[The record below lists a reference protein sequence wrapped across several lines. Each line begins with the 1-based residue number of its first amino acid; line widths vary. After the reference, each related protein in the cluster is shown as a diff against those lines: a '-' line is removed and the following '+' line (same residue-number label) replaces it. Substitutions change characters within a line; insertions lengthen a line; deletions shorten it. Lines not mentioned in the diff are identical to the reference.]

1 MAPPSVH
8 ANGDK
13 YEWEQGPGEFEITQA
28 DSRVIKF
35 LLGPM
40 PERKQEFTA
49 PETIP
54 EGERTS
60 TMVRLIGSL
69 KSKGLDDAAIRA
81 AVQAENDRK
90 CVPPLTDQELE
101 KTVFPALTRGWKAER
116 PYKAVCDRGSFRPL
130 KNNSVDME
138 IMDSVEEKEPA
149 WLIQDYIPLYQI
161 SSLAGDGG
169 SGKTTIWCA
178 LAAAV
183 SAGKVPF
190 ILDDFPFE
198 PFEPQ
203 RVMFFSA
210 EDSFEYTLKRRLR
223 KNGANLSNIY
233 SIDIADDRF
242 QDVKFNSPFL
252 EQLLDKYRP
261 ALCVFDPIQAFV
273 PPDIRMGDRI

>member
-1 MAPPSVH
+1 
-8 ANGDK
+8 
-13 YEWEQGPGEFEITQA
+13 
-28 DSRVIKF
+28 
-35 LLGPM
+35 
-40 PERKQEFTA
+40 
-49 PETIP
+49 
-54 EGERTS
+54 
-60 TMVRLIGSL
+60 
-69 KSKGLDDAAIRA
+69 
-81 AVQAENDRK
+81 
-90 CVPPLTDQELE
+90 
-101 KTVFPALTRGWKAER
+101 
-116 PYKAVCDRGSFRPL
+116 
-130 KNNSVDME
+130 ME